1 MSVRSHKYS
10 VVGVKL
16 CASTPNF
23 SSYIFKSFFSW
34 QTQCMKKNEIYFL
47 GSRRNFTKIQ
57 ILSLFA
63 LMMLQTC
70 TTFFLAFMKLFA
82 LQLNCMNSEW
92 IKLQKSIRCS
102 SYEFRGLWIQ
112 HKVILIL
119 HGDFSSFFECS
130 LHILLNISFVF
141 YSKNFIIR
149 AWSDMRT
156 INDEHSYACMNYSLK
171 TSFKSIQNSP
181 NAPPLITCASL

>member
-23 SSYIFKSFFSW
+23 SSYIFKSFFSL

-70 TTFFLAFMKLFA
+70 KTFFLAFMKLFA

-92 IKLQKSIRCS
+92 IKLQKNVSDVVHMNSEDFEYSIKSYWSFMVIFHHFLSAACTFCSISLLCFTAKTS
-102 SYEFRGLWIQ
+102 SYGLGATW
-112 HKVILIL
+112 
-119 HGDFSSFFECS
+119 G
-130 LHILLNISFVF
+130 
-141 YSKNFIIR
+141 R
-149 AWSDMRT
+149 
-156 INDEHSYACMNYSLK
+156 
-171 TSFKSIQNSP
+171 
-181 NAPPLITCASL
+181 